1 MKKVLCLLCILILL
15 VSAAG
20 CNGMDEFTAALNKAQ
35 FSDQTPE
42 ALREN
47 IVQQI
52 QANSELTMPSLVT
65 PLNAESSNI
74 AWFGLDDITVSIQ
87 TNTEGKIVYLAFS
100 GTASGMFEDC
110 LPVFLT
116 AFDENLDPE
125 KCAMAVKTL
134 FEQAKLDPGVGVI
147 QPLEHI
153 TVCCTYSADN
163 IYTLEIGDNEAIREA

>member
-1 MKKVLCLLCILILL
+1 MKKVASLLCMMALL
-15 VSAAG
+15 VLMAG
-20 CNGMDEFTAALNKAQ
+20 CSGTDEFTAALNKAQ

-42 ALREN
+42 ELRDN

-52 QANSELTMPSLVT
+52 QSSSDLTMPSLVT

-87 TNTEGKIVYLAFS
+87 TNTEGRIIYLAFS

-116 AFDENLDPE
+116 SFDEDLDPD
-125 KCAMAVKTL
+125 KCTMAVKTL
-134 FEQAKLDPGVGVI
+134 FDQAKLDPGVGVI
-147 QPLEHI
+147 QPLEHVTI
-153 TVCCTYSADN
+153 YCTYSQDQ
-163 IYTLEIGDNEAIREA
+163 IYTLEIGDNEAILQA